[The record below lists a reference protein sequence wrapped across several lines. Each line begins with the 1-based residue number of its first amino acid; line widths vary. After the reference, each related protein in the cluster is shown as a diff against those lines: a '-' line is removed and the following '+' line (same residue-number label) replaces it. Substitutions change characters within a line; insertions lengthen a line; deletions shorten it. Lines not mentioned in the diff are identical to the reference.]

1 MSVLIPLVPVLW
13 CDIVLSSFRAIFS
26 FRLQDFPWSQSN
38 THAHDCIL
46 GWPCWGWIWMQNQPA
61 FFFFNCFIYLFIF
74 GCAGSSL
81 LLGIF
86 STCDKRE
93 LLFSCSVCASH
104 CGSFSCCRVWALG
117 HTGFSRLQFLASR
130 AQAQWSWYTGFVAL
144 QHVESS
150 LTRDWTLVSCFD
162 RQILNHWATRSA
174 PRSASFYALSWDVH
188 PWRGH
193 MIYSNKSILRKAD
206 FII

>member
-1 MSVLIPLVPVLW
+1 MLVPMTASLAGPAEDEFG
-13 CDIVLSSFRAIFS
+13 CKI
-26 FRLQDFPWSQSN
+26 SQ
-38 THAHDCIL
+38 L
-46 GWPCWGWIWMQNQPA
+46 
-61 FFFFNCFIYLFIF
+61 FFFNCFIYLFIF

-86 STCDKRE
+86 SSCDKRE
-93 LLFSCSVCASH
+93 LLFSCIVWASH

-150 LTRDWTLVSCFD
+150 LTRDWTLVSCFG

-206 FII
+206 FI